1 VRLMRIPVWGSAVP
15 LLGTVTCGVFSWRTA
30 LLGLAILVTCGTL
43 RLFTEWQRRKTF
55 TEVLKGAP
63 GGTVIVQHDG
73 PGGKVMTVTWG
84 SPSKDT
90 AQPPG
95 DCP

>member
-1 VRLMRIPVWGSAVP
+1 MRIPGWGSVVP

-30 LLGLAILVTCGTL
+30 LLGLAILGTRGSL

-55 TEVLKGAP
+55 TQVLKGAP

-73 PGGKVMTVTWG
+73 PGGQVMTVTWG
-84 SPSKDT
+84 SPSKNT
-90 AQPPG
+90 ALAPG
-95 DCP
+95 DRP